1 LRNYWQALLH
11 GKKLNNPGAN
21 NELEAMRRNPTI
33 MKRVQVARRKL
44 QLKDAV

>member
-1 LRNYWQALLH
+1 
-11 GKKLNNPGAN
+11 
-21 NELEAMRRNPTI
+21 MRRNPTI